1 MSELHKFI
9 VYEIEE
15 SGDRKKLE
23 FQQEYLGDY
32 FHPDKAFII
41 VRTDLKRIYLWK
53 GVRANVRKRF
63 IGSKTATKVQSELKY
78 QGLPYC
84 KVVPVDQGDEQEEF
98 LNAFGLE
105 SIEMT
110 ERLSDMRYLRNRERE
125 KLEEEKLFAEPED
138 IIKISKLDE
147 IKNLLDAEDKILW
160 IKSLNIELKK
170 DWIKTLSK
178 NKKYK
183 GRFKNIDAEKEIELK
198 NYEIRYVITEKKII
212 SYSILN
218 KVYDFSKIPKNIFQ
232 LKGEI
237 AILNLKGLKSFE
249 IEESNGNYDIW
260 FNTEPFKEGEG
271 ILLFDSLS
279 YEEYEKLIDALTIIK
294 SFRAEIPQNHK
305 LKYIRKG
312 I

>member
-23 FQQEYLGDY
+23 FQQEYLRDY

-63 IGSKTATKVQSELKY
+63 IGSKTAAKVQSELKY

-84 KVVPVDQGDEQEEF
+84 KVVAVDQGDEHEEF

-105 SIEMT
+105 SMEVT
-110 ERLSDMRYLRNRERE
+110 ERLPDMQYLRDSERK
-125 KLEEEKLFAEPED
+125 KLEEEKLFAKRED
-138 IIKISKLDE
+138 ILKISKLDE
-147 IKNLLDAEDKILW
+147 IKNLLDADDRILW
-160 IKSLNIELKK
+160 IKSLNIELNQN
-170 DWIKTLSK
+170 WMKTLAK
-178 NKKYK
+178 NEKYK
-183 GRFKNIDAEKEIELK
+183 GRFKNIDVAKELELK

-237 AILNLKGLKSFE
+237 AILNLKGLRSFE
-249 IEESNGNYDIW
+249 VEKSKGNYDVW
-260 FNTEPFKEGEG
+260 FNAEPIKEGKG
-271 ILLFDSLS
+271 IFLFHSLS
-279 YEEYEKLIDALTIIK
+279 NEEYEKLIDALMIVK
-294 SFRAEIPQNHK
+294 SFRAKIPQNLK

-312 I
+312 S

>member
-23 FQQEYLGDY
+23 FQQEYLRDY

-84 KVVPVDQGDEQEEF
+84 EVVAVDQGDEQEEF

-105 SIEMT
+105 SMEMP
-110 ERLSDMRYLRNRERE
+110 ERLPDMQYLRDRERK
-125 KLEEEKLFAEPED
+125 KLEEEKLFAKRED
-138 IIKISKLDE
+138 ILKISKLDE
-147 IKNLLDAEDKILW
+147 IKNLLDADDRILW
-160 IKSLNIELKK
+160 IKSLNIELNQN
-170 DWIKTLSK
+170 WMKTLAK
-178 NKKYK
+178 NEKYK
-183 GRFKNIDAEKEIELK
+183 GRFKNIDVAKELELK

-237 AILNLKGLKSFE
+237 AILNLKGLRSFE
-249 IEESNGNYDIW
+249 VEKSKGNYDVW
-260 FNTEPFKEGEG
+260 FNAEPIKEGKG
-271 ILLFDSLS
+271 IFLFHSLS
-279 YEEYEKLIDALTIIK
+279 NEEYEKLIDALMIVK
-294 SFRAEIPQNHK
+294 SFRAKIPQNLK

-312 I
+312 S

>member
-1 MSELHKFI
+1 MSELQKFI

-32 FHPDKAFII
+32 FHSDKAFII

-84 KVVPVDQGDEQEEF
+84 KVVAVDQGDEQEEF

-105 SIEMT
+105 SMEMT
-110 ERLSDMRYLRNRERE
+110 ERLSDMRYLRDRERK
-125 KLEEEKLFAEPED
+125 KLEEEKLFAERED
-138 IIKISKLDE
+138 ILKISKLDE
-147 IKNLLDAEDKILW
+147 IKNLLDADDKILW
-160 IKSLNIELKK
+160 IKSLTIELKEN
-170 DWIKTLSK
+170 WMKTLSK

-183 GRFKNIDAEKEIELK
+183 GRFKNIDAAKEIELK
-198 NYEIRYVITEKKII
+198 KYEIRYVITEKKII

-218 KVYDFSKIPKNIFQ
+218 KVYDFSKIPEIIFQ

-237 AILNLKGLKSFE
+237 AILNLKGLRSFE
-249 IEESNGNYDIW
+249 IEESNRNYDVW
-260 FNTEPFKEGEG
+260 FNAEPIKEGEG
-271 ILLFDSLS
+271 IFLFDSLS
-279 YEEYEKLIDALTIIK
+279 NEEYENLIDALTIIK
-294 SFRAEIPQNHK
+294 SFRAEIPKNLK

-312 I
+312 T